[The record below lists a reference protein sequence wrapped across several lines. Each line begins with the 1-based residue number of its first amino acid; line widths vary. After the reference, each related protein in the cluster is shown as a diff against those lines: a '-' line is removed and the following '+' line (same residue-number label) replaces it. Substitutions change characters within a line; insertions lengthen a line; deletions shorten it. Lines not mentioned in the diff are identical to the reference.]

1 MEEKVR
7 TIIFELFG
15 VQQEVVLTRPDAQFG
30 DYATNVALQLAG
42 KLGKNPKE
50 IAETIAAKLKESR
63 AFAEVNVA
71 GPGFINIRLSA
82 EEIFRAALHTSIESP
97 VKRILLEYSCPNPFK
112 EIHTGHM
119 YQTFLGDAL
128 GRMYEHAGTEV
139 YRANFGGDVG
149 LHVGKA
155 MWGLIQELGGEHPE
169 KLEGIAED
177 GRSLWLGKAYVAG
190 SRAYEEDEA
199 AKLEIMALNKKVY
212 QLHANSDTTSNF
224 ARIYWICRE
233 WSYDY
238 FKAFYAKINAEPFN
252 KFYPESTT
260 SMLGLELVEGNIGD
274 VFKESNEAIILPEE
288 ISGLH
293 TRVFVTSQGLP
304 TYETKDLGVIQLET
318 QDFSYDKRII
328 MTGNDQSEYM
338 KVVFAALKLID
349 PELGAKQMHIANG
362 TVRFGDGKK
371 MSSRL
376 GNVAR
381 AVDVLN
387 VASEAVQAHD
397 EKTRQQIA
405 LGALKYSL
413 LKNRIGGDI
422 AFDLEQSVSLEG
434 NSGPYLQYAAVRAA
448 SILTKATTEE
458 VIKTANELDEYER
471 ALAWQLGQ
479 WGETITQS
487 LADSSPH
494 HVCSY
499 LYALSQS
506 FNRFYEHSRVIG
518 DEREVLRMTLVR
530 RYHKVLKEGLGLL
543 GIEVPEKM

>member
-1 MEEKVR
+1 MNEKLQQ
-7 TIIFELFG
+7 TIHELFDITT
-15 VQQEVVLTRPDAQFG
+15 EVVLTQPDPQFG

-42 KLGKNPKE
+42 KLGKNPRE
-50 IAETIAAKLKESR
+50 IAEAIAGKLKEDG
-63 AFAEVNVA
+63 AFAEINVA

-82 EEIFRAALHTSIESP
+82 GEVFQAALSTSLKVS
-97 VKRILLEYSCPNPFK
+97 VGRILLEYSCPNPFK

-128 GRMYEHAGTEV
+128 GRMYERVGTEV

-155 MWGLIQELGGEHPE
+155 MWGLLQEIGGEYPE
-169 KLEGIAED
+169 KLDEIAED

-190 SRAYEEDEA
+190 SRAYEENEA
-199 AKLEIMALNKKVY
+199 AKLEIIALNKKVY
-212 QLHANSDTTSNF
+212 QLHADNDTLSAL
-224 ARIYWICRE
+224 ARIYWTCRE

-238 FKAFYAKINAEPFN
+238 FKAFYAKIGAEPFS
-252 KFYPESTT
+252 KFYPESMT
-260 SMLGLELVEGNIGD
+260 SMPGLELVEGNVGD
-274 VFKESNEAIILPEE
+274 IFQESNGAIVLPEE
-288 ISGLH
+288 VSGLH
-293 TRVFVTSQGLP
+293 TRVFITSEGLP
-304 TYETKDLGVIQLET
+304 TYEAKDLGVIQLEA
-318 QDFSYDKRII
+318 QDFTYDKRII

-338 KVVFAALKLID
+338 KVVFAALKLVD
-349 PELGAKQMHIANG
+349 PELGAKQTHVANG

-381 AVDVLN
+381 AVDVVS
-387 VASEAVQAHD
+387 VAGGAVQAD
-397 EKTRQQIA
+397 NEMTKQQIA

-434 NSGPYLQYAAVRAA
+434 NSGPYLQYATVRAA
-448 SILTKATTEE
+448 SILAKATTKEAVSTVE
-458 VIKTANELDEYER
+458 GLDEYER

-479 WGETITQS
+479 YNTAISQS

-518 DEREVLRMTLVR
+518 DEREALRMVLVR
-530 RYHKVLKEGLGLL
+530 RYHDVLKEGLGLL